1 MQKQFTFFPGKLWV
15 VFRKGPLG
23 FLLQEPSDEAKR
35 VSSTPQ
41 DKSAAMR
48 EDLVRQN
55 ALAVIRQRGGDPSD
69 KMENDVGY
77 TVYLIKNVQSEEAA
91 GLCMADSHS
100 QDSLQSF
107 VSYALSFQEIQALLT
122 YEAGRGDGVTASS
135 EDDQLAGV
143 PGTRMSRLQQNLLKR
158 QQPTTSSTPAEHPMK
173 APAEPLAMEEDVE
186 MEREMLSI
194 HNSDL
199 QVQSY
204 AMPVAAAALPR
215 VPPGA
220 KTGPD
225 SCTAQTSDGRV
236 PPLTDSTQ
244 DQKSVPIAPV
254 PMPVPDHDMSKWI
267 CSQHQKLWM
276 RTELQQLGLW
286 PGSRPV
292 HNPGNAISLWRLPP
306 QPELLDMV
314 AELPSPNFFQLHPFF
329 IWKPE
334 SHIMVRLRNN
344 DILPCL
350 HSCPRPQVVSAGVG
364 RPPVIVSV
372 RGQYLIFSSRLCCK
386 ACRRN
391 WSADNPP
398 WVEKLPVRFTN
409 LLPAFLTYK
418 KAVCKSVMDELR
430 RSGKSP
436 TDMANQVN
444 ELMHLKYE
452 RAHLAYLHAV
462 QNVREAEA
470 GAYGQRT
477 IGQDVRMEDRPRA
490 FGPYED
496 QEGWGGVS
504 VSGFYLTDC
513 LLDEFKRQQPSLTK
527 LLQGTLGQVFRS
539 DHTRKMARKQ
549 GMAQRYSH
557 AGVEKA
563 GYHWMDS
570 DPELS
575 EGIMYRDGGTLQLN
589 HVAGE
594 GAKVPVWIPVRGTSQ
609 QEGYHFQQ
617 AQWVTGTQVSP
628 ELFQA
633 QAMTGVVRWN
643 FQRPV
648 DMKKPGAVLP
658 AVFDPASMWE
668 LNSASMAVT
677 GQDKC
682 PAFTS
687 LTETLEKDDAPGAT
701 PSSSWATATA
711 VPSLPPAPPVSFHLS
726 AAGRV
731 KEIPA
736 EDDQDPERSVGGS
749 TIIGFFRA
757 AYVSGALPLPLKS
770 SPRSARTGPMKTG
783 GGVFVLDHTRWTL
796 PMKDAI
802 DSLLQ
807 YHHGDKDILRLV
819 DPDYADMVHRS
830 AADPNSLLR
839 PTTRFHISRYVKHL
853 AKLLNTSSSLNTSPE
868 KLLETQQLWYSLTEG
883 SNTTS
888 VPVVTME
895 TAVVTPPTAAL
906 PTPLTQDSIEKIV
919 QGILEMEQQ
928 QQRPEQKMRQTKPCL
943 ACGQPKSPYGTG
955 CSSIH
960 FFYQQ
965 GPVRYFYC
973 SRKVHQTYAAE
984 GLSDPRM
991 PFEQFAASEF
1001 FQRELE
1007 ATKKRVEDKAQRQIG
1022 CV

>member
-1 MQKQFTFFPGKLWV
+1 
-15 VFRKGPLG
+15 
-23 FLLQEPSDEAKR
+23 
-35 VSSTPQ
+35 
-41 DKSAAMR
+41 
-48 EDLVRQN
+48 
-55 ALAVIRQRGGDPSD
+55 
-69 KMENDVGY
+69 
-77 TVYLIKNVQSEEAA
+77 
-91 GLCMADSHS
+91 
-100 QDSLQSF
+100 
-107 VSYALSFQEIQALLT
+107 
-122 YEAGRGDGVTASS
+122 
-135 EDDQLAGV
+135 
-143 PGTRMSRLQQNLLKR
+143 
-158 QQPTTSSTPAEHPMK
+158 
-173 APAEPLAMEEDVE
+173 
-186 MEREMLSI
+186 
-194 HNSDL
+194 
-199 QVQSY
+199 
-204 AMPVAAAALPR
+204 
-215 VPPGA
+215 
-220 KTGPD
+220 
-225 SCTAQTSDGRV
+225 
-236 PPLTDSTQ
+236 
-244 DQKSVPIAPV
+244 
-254 PMPVPDHDMSKWI
+254 
-267 CSQHQKLWM
+267 
-276 RTELQQLGLW
+276 
-286 PGSRPV
+286 
-292 HNPGNAISLWRLPP
+292 
-306 QPELLDMV
+306 
-314 AELPSPNFFQLHPFF
+314 
-329 IWKPE
+329 
-334 SHIMVRLRNN
+334 
-344 DILPCL
+344 
-350 HSCPRPQVVSAGVG
+350 
-364 RPPVIVSV
+364 
-372 RGQYLIFSSRLCCK
+372 
-386 ACRRN
+386 
-391 WSADNPP
+391 
-398 WVEKLPVRFTN
+398 
-409 LLPAFLTYK
+409 
-418 KAVCKSVMDELR
+418 
-430 RSGKSP
+430 
-436 TDMANQVN
+436 
-444 ELMHLKYE
+444 
-452 RAHLAYLHAV
+452 
-462 QNVREAEA
+462 
-470 GAYGQRT
+470 
-477 IGQDVRMEDRPRA
+477 MEDRPRA

-527 LLQGTLGQVFRS
+527 LLQGTLGQVSGRTHEEDGEEGDTGIWS
-539 DHTRKMARKQ
+539 HQ

-557 AGVEKA
+557 AGVGKA

-575 EGIMYRDGGTLQLN
+575 EGIMDRDGGTLQLN

-687 LTETLEKDDAPGAT
+687 LTETLEKDECSWGNTFLQLGNSDCCAVASPSPCAT
-701 PSSSWATATA
+701 
-711 VPSLPPAPPVSFHLS
+711 VSFHLS

-868 KLLETQQLWYSLTEG
+868 KLLRLNS
-883 SNTTS
+883 S
-888 VPVVTME
+888 
-895 TAVVTPPTAAL
+895 AL

-955 CSSIH
+955 GSSIH

-973 SRKVHQTYAAE
+973 SRKVHQTYAAAE

-991 PFEQFAASEF
+991 PFEQFARRVRVFPEGAGGHQKACGGQSSETDRLCLAS
-1001 FQRELE
+1001 
-1007 ATKKRVEDKAQRQIG
+1007 
-1022 CV
+1022 

>member
-1 MQKQFTFFPGKLWV
+1 MQKQFAFFPGKLWV

-69 KMENDVGY
+69 KMENDVGS

-100 QDSLQSF
+100 KDSLQSF

-135 EDDQLAGV
+135 EDDQLVGFGARAKSTWKEIWDSRGDGYADFVTGRRCV

-236 PPLTDSTQ
+236 PPLTT
-244 DQKSVPIAPV
+244 
-254 PMPVPDHDMSKWI
+254 
-267 CSQHQKLWM
+267 
-276 RTELQQLGLW
+276 
-286 PGSRPV
+286 
-292 HNPGNAISLWRLPP
+292 LPKTKR
-306 QPELLDMV
+306 V
-314 AELPSPNFFQLHPFF
+314 LHPFF

-334 SHIMVRLRNN
+334 SHITGLRNN

-350 HSCPRPQVVSAGVG
+350 HSCPRPQVVSAAWETSSDRQSPWPVFDLFLATLLHVPG
-364 RPPVIVSV
+364 RSQGMTQAAFTRDKSLTDECV
-372 RGQYLIFSSRLCCK
+372 R
-386 ACRRN
+386 
-391 WSADNPP
+391 SA
-398 WVEKLPVRFTN
+398 V
-409 LLPAFLTYK
+409 
-418 KAVCKSVMDELR
+418 
-430 RSGKSP
+430 
-436 TDMANQVN
+436 TDRYG
-444 ELMHLKYE
+444 EPE
-452 RAHLAYLHAV
+452 R
-462 QNVREAEA
+462 REAEA

-477 IGQDVRMEDRPRA
+477 IGQYVRMEDRPRA
-490 FGPYED
+490 FGSYED

-527 LLQGTLGQVFRS
+527 LLQGTFGQVFRW

-563 GYHWMDS
+563 GYHWMDRFDINVQFFDQEDLKRLRDASEFCGIRPANPTKRHVREHCRTKIPQPSELLERVERVLQHFHLATDPNHVHSQAIHAEDVARSEGSILRGCLS

-575 EGIMYRDGGTLQLN
+575 EGIMDRDGGTLQLN

-594 GAKVPVWIPVRGTSQ
+594 GAKVPVWIPVRG
-609 QEGYHFQQ
+609 
-617 AQWVTGTQVSP
+617 
-628 ELFQA
+628 

-687 LTETLEKDDAPGAT
+687 LTETLEKD
-701 PSSSWATATA
+701 
-711 VPSLPPAPPVSFHLS
+711 
-726 AAGRV
+726 
-731 KEIPA
+731 
-736 EDDQDPERSVGGS
+736 
-749 TIIGFFRA
+749 
-757 AYVSGALPLPLKS
+757 VSGALPLPLKS

-819 DPDYADMVHRS
+819 DQ
-830 AADPNSLLR
+830 
-839 PTTRFHISRYVKHL
+839 TTQTWSIASGKAVEHQFFSEHQPREAPGDS
-853 AKLLNTSSSLNTSPE
+853 
-868 KLLETQQLWYSLTEG
+868 
-883 SNTTS
+883 
-888 VPVVTME
+888 
-895 TAVVTPPTAAL
+895 TAVVLLDRGEQNNQRSCSHHGDGCCHSSAAL

-943 ACGQPKSPYGTG
+943 ACGQPKSLYGTG
-955 CSSIH
+955 GSSIH

>member
-1 MQKQFTFFPGKLWV
+1 MLKTW
-15 VFRKGPLG
+15 
-23 FLLQEPSDEAKR
+23 R
-35 VSSTPQ
+35 V
-41 DKSAAMR
+41 
-48 EDLVRQN
+48 
-55 ALAVIRQRGGDPSD
+55 QR
-69 KMENDVGY
+69 V
-77 TVYLIKNVQSEEAA
+77 
-91 GLCMADSHS
+91 
-100 QDSLQSF
+100 
-107 VSYALSFQEIQALLT
+107 
-122 YEAGRGDGVTASS
+122 
-135 EDDQLAGV
+135 
-143 PGTRMSRLQQNLLKR
+143 
-158 QQPTTSSTPAEHPMK
+158 
-173 APAEPLAMEEDVE
+173 
-186 MEREMLSI
+186 
-194 HNSDL
+194 
-199 QVQSY
+199 
-204 AMPVAAAALPR
+204 
-215 VPPGA
+215 
-220 KTGPD
+220 
-225 SCTAQTSDGRV
+225 
-236 PPLTDSTQ
+236 
-244 DQKSVPIAPV
+244 
-254 PMPVPDHDMSKWI
+254 
-267 CSQHQKLWM
+267 
-276 RTELQQLGLW
+276 
-286 PGSRPV
+286 
-292 HNPGNAISLWRLPP
+292 
-306 QPELLDMV
+306 
-314 AELPSPNFFQLHPFF
+314 
-329 IWKPE
+329 
-334 SHIMVRLRNN
+334 
-344 DILPCL
+344 
-350 HSCPRPQVVSAGVG
+350 
-364 RPPVIVSV
+364 
-372 RGQYLIFSSRLCCK
+372 
-386 ACRRN
+386 
-391 WSADNPP
+391 
-398 WVEKLPVRFTN
+398 
-409 LLPAFLTYK
+409 
-418 KAVCKSVMDELR
+418 
-430 RSGKSP
+430 
-436 TDMANQVN
+436 
-444 ELMHLKYE
+444 
-452 RAHLAYLHAV
+452 
-462 QNVREAEA
+462 
-470 GAYGQRT
+470 
-477 IGQDVRMEDRPRA
+477 
-490 FGPYED
+490 
-496 QEGWGGVS
+496 
-504 VSGFYLTDC
+504 
-513 LLDEFKRQQPSLTK
+513 
-527 LLQGTLGQVFRS
+527 
-539 DHTRKMARKQ
+539 
-549 GMAQRYSH
+549 
-557 AGVEKA
+557 
-563 GYHWMDS
+563 
-570 DPELS
+570 
-575 EGIMYRDGGTLQLN
+575 QLN

-617 AQWVTGTQVSP
+617 ASGS
-628 ELFQA
+628 
-633 QAMTGVVRWN
+633 R
-643 FQRPV
+643 RPV

-701 PSSSWATATA
+701 PSSSGATATA

-736 EDDQDPERSVGGS
+736 EDDQDPERSTS
-749 TIIGFFRA
+749 
-757 AYVSGALPLPLKS
+757 LELCPCLLKS

-819 DPDYADMVHRS
+819 DRDYADTVHRS

-883 SNTTS
+883 SKTTS

-919 QGILEMEQQ
+919 QGILEMQQQ

-955 CSSIH
+955 GSSIH

-1007 ATKKRVEDKAQRQIG
+1007 ATKKRGEDKAQRQIS

>member
-1 MQKQFTFFPGKLWV
+1 MLKTW
-15 VFRKGPLG
+15 
-23 FLLQEPSDEAKR
+23 R
-35 VSSTPQ
+35 V
-41 DKSAAMR
+41 
-48 EDLVRQN
+48 
-55 ALAVIRQRGGDPSD
+55 QR
-69 KMENDVGY
+69 VHI
-77 TVYLIKNVQSEEAA
+77 L
-91 GLCMADSHS
+91 
-100 QDSLQSF
+100 
-107 VSYALSFQEIQALLT
+107 
-122 YEAGRGDGVTASS
+122 RG
-135 EDDQLAGV
+135 
-143 PGTRMSRLQQNLLKR
+143 
-158 QQPTTSSTPAEHPMK
+158 
-173 APAEPLAMEEDVE
+173 
-186 MEREMLSI
+186 
-194 HNSDL
+194 
-199 QVQSY
+199 
-204 AMPVAAAALPR
+204 
-215 VPPGA
+215 
-220 KTGPD
+220 
-225 SCTAQTSDGRV
+225 
-236 PPLTDSTQ
+236 
-244 DQKSVPIAPV
+244 
-254 PMPVPDHDMSKWI
+254 
-267 CSQHQKLWM
+267 
-276 RTELQQLGLW
+276 
-286 PGSRPV
+286 
-292 HNPGNAISLWRLPP
+292 
-306 QPELLDMV
+306 
-314 AELPSPNFFQLHPFF
+314 
-329 IWKPE
+329 
-334 SHIMVRLRNN
+334 
-344 DILPCL
+344 CL
-350 HSCPRPQVVSAGVG
+350 
-364 RPPVIVSV
+364 
-372 RGQYLIFSSRLCCK
+372 
-386 ACRRN
+386 
-391 WSADNPP
+391 
-398 WVEKLPVRFTN
+398 
-409 LLPAFLTYK
+409 
-418 KAVCKSVMDELR
+418 
-430 RSGKSP
+430 
-436 TDMANQVN
+436 
-444 ELMHLKYE
+444 
-452 RAHLAYLHAV
+452 
-462 QNVREAEA
+462 
-470 GAYGQRT
+470 
-477 IGQDVRMEDRPRA
+477 
-490 FGPYED
+490 
-496 QEGWGGVS
+496 
-504 VSGFYLTDC
+504 
-513 LLDEFKRQQPSLTK
+513 
-527 LLQGTLGQVFRS
+527 
-539 DHTRKMARKQ
+539 
-549 GMAQRYSH
+549 
-557 AGVEKA
+557 
-563 GYHWMDS
+563 S

-575 EGIMYRDGGTLQLN
+575 EGIMDRDGGTLQLN

-757 AYVSGALPLPLKS
+757 PYVSGALPLPLKS

-819 DPDYADMVHRS
+819 DRDYADMVHRS

-883 SNTTS
+883 SKTTS

-919 QGILEMEQQ
+919 QSILEMEQQ

-955 CSSIH
+955 GSSIH

-973 SRKVHQTYAAE
+973 SRKVHQTDAAE

-1007 ATKKRVEDKAQRQIG
+1007 ATKKRVEEKAQRQIG

>member
-1 MQKQFTFFPGKLWV
+1 MQKQFAFFPGKLQV

-55 ALAVIRQRGGDPSD
+55 ALAVIRQRGGIPQIRWRCR
-69 KMENDVGY
+69 E
-77 TVYLIKNVQSEEAA
+77 TVSCSLNVQSEEAA

-100 QDSLQSF
+100 KDSLQSF

-135 EDDQLAGV
+135 EDDQLVGFGARAKSRWKEIWDSRGDGYADFVTGRRCV

-220 KTGPD
+220 KT
-225 SCTAQTSDGRV
+225 
-236 PPLTDSTQ
+236 
-244 DQKSVPIAPV
+244 VPIAPV

-364 RPPVIVSV
+364 RPGVIVSV

-418 KAVCKSVMDELR
+418 K
-430 RSGKSP
+430 
-436 TDMANQVN
+436 
-444 ELMHLKYE
+444 
-452 RAHLAYLHAV
+452 
-462 QNVREAEA
+462 
-470 GAYGQRT
+470 
-477 IGQDVRMEDRPRA
+477 
-490 FGPYED
+490 
-496 QEGWGGVS
+496 
-504 VSGFYLTDC
+504 
-513 LLDEFKRQQPSLTK
+513 

-539 DHTRKMARKQ
+539 DHTRKMARKVTLASGAMSSLAVMNENWLIVSWVMVQ
-549 GMAQRYSH
+549 A
-557 AGVEKA
+557 ETE
-563 GYHWMDS
+563 S

-617 AQWVTGTQVSP
+617 AQWVT
-628 ELFQA
+628 
-633 QAMTGVVRWN
+633 
-643 FQRPV
+643 

-687 LTETLEKDDAPGAT
+687 LTETLEKD
-701 PSSSWATATA
+701 
-711 VPSLPPAPPVSFHLS
+711 
-726 AAGRV
+726 
-731 KEIPA
+731 
-736 EDDQDPERSVGGS
+736 
-749 TIIGFFRA
+749 
-757 AYVSGALPLPLKS
+757 VSGALPLPLKS

-868 KLLETQQLWYSLTEG
+868 KLLETQQLWCSLTEG
-883 SNTTS
+883 SKTTS

-895 TAVVTPPTAAL
+895 TRQSFSRGSWRPPKSVWRTKLRDRSAVFSFMMASQMIFFHYRHPFSTQKTPRFPSCLREHVL
-906 PTPLTQDSIEKIV
+906 PLP
-919 QGILEMEQQ
+919 
-928 QQRPEQKMRQTKPCL
+928 PCL
-943 ACGQPKSPYGTG
+943 N
-955 CSSIH
+955 
-960 FFYQQ
+960 
-965 GPVRYFYC
+965 
-973 SRKVHQTYAAE
+973 
-984 GLSDPRM
+984 PRFSVSTF
-991 PFEQFAASEF
+991 PFAILWVSE
-1001 FQRELE
+1001 R
-1007 ATKKRVEDKAQRQIG
+1007 
-1022 CV
+1022 

>member
-1 MQKQFTFFPGKLWV
+1 
-15 VFRKGPLG
+15 
-23 FLLQEPSDEAKR
+23 
-35 VSSTPQ
+35 
-41 DKSAAMR
+41 
-48 EDLVRQN
+48 
-55 ALAVIRQRGGDPSD
+55 
-69 KMENDVGY
+69 
-77 TVYLIKNVQSEEAA
+77 
-91 GLCMADSHS
+91 
-100 QDSLQSF
+100 
-107 VSYALSFQEIQALLT
+107 
-122 YEAGRGDGVTASS
+122 
-135 EDDQLAGV
+135 
-143 PGTRMSRLQQNLLKR
+143 
-158 QQPTTSSTPAEHPMK
+158 
-173 APAEPLAMEEDVE
+173 
-186 MEREMLSI
+186 
-194 HNSDL
+194 
-199 QVQSY
+199 
-204 AMPVAAAALPR
+204 
-215 VPPGA
+215 
-220 KTGPD
+220 
-225 SCTAQTSDGRV
+225 
-236 PPLTDSTQ
+236 
-244 DQKSVPIAPV
+244 
-254 PMPVPDHDMSKWI
+254 
-267 CSQHQKLWM
+267 
-276 RTELQQLGLW
+276 
-286 PGSRPV
+286 
-292 HNPGNAISLWRLPP
+292 
-306 QPELLDMV
+306 
-314 AELPSPNFFQLHPFF
+314 
-329 IWKPE
+329 
-334 SHIMVRLRNN
+334 
-344 DILPCL
+344 
-350 HSCPRPQVVSAGVG
+350 
-364 RPPVIVSV
+364 
-372 RGQYLIFSSRLCCK
+372 
-386 ACRRN
+386 
-391 WSADNPP
+391 
-398 WVEKLPVRFTN
+398 
-409 LLPAFLTYK
+409 
-418 KAVCKSVMDELR
+418 MDELR

-477 IGQDVRMEDRPRA
+477 IGQYVRMEDRPRG

-557 AGVEKA
+557 AGVEQA

-687 LTETLEKDDAPGAT
+687 LTETPEKGLGW
-701 PSSSWATATA
+701 S
-711 VPSLPPAPPVSFHLS
+711 
-726 AAGRV
+726 
-731 KEIPA
+731 
-736 EDDQDPERSVGGS
+736 PEN
-749 TIIGFFRA
+749 RA
-757 AYVSGALPLPLKS
+757 AVRSLWTGTNPKCRRGIAFGSCAPSRSRRCSWGNTFLQRGNSDCCAVASPCATYVSGALPLPLKS

-819 DPDYADMVHRS
+819 DRDYADMVHGS

-839 PTTRFHISRYVKHL
+839 PT
-853 AKLLNTSSSLNTSPE
+853 TSPE

-883 SNTTS
+883 SKTTS

-895 TAVVTPPTAAL
+895 MAVVTPPTAAL
-906 PTPLTQDSIEKIV
+906 PTPLTQDSIESKPLFRSNQRILGGLLDQMENHPETIQKV
-919 QGILEMEQQ
+919 LNNLKEENSDGISPDRSINIFHCLMEMKDQ
-928 QQRPEQKMRQTKPCL
+928 
-943 ACGQPKSPYGTG
+943 S
-955 CSSIH
+955 
-960 FFYQQ
+960 
-965 GPVRYFYC
+965 
-973 SRKVHQTYAAE
+973 VHQE
-984 GLSDPRM
+984 IQEFLKSGEISERRLSEIHCSALAYLPGPNPRN
-991 PFEQFAASEF
+991 EIILIENK
-1001 FQRELE
+1001 RV
-1007 ATKKRVEDKAQRQIG
+1007 ATKKSNKPYGYSAPAG
-1022 CV
+1022 WKTL

>member
-1 MQKQFTFFPGKLWV
+1 
-15 VFRKGPLG
+15 
-23 FLLQEPSDEAKR
+23 
-35 VSSTPQ
+35 
-41 DKSAAMR
+41 
-48 EDLVRQN
+48 
-55 ALAVIRQRGGDPSD
+55 
-69 KMENDVGY
+69 
-77 TVYLIKNVQSEEAA
+77 
-91 GLCMADSHS
+91 
-100 QDSLQSF
+100 
-107 VSYALSFQEIQALLT
+107 
-122 YEAGRGDGVTASS
+122 
-135 EDDQLAGV
+135 
-143 PGTRMSRLQQNLLKR
+143 MSMLQQNLLKR
-158 QQPTTSSTPAEHPMK
+158 QQPTTPSTPAEHPMK

-199 QVQSY
+199 QVQSFPS
-204 AMPVAAAALPR
+204 ATRSKA
-215 VPPGA
+215 PPG
-220 KTGPD
+220 D
-225 SCTAQTSDGRV
+225 TAELQASLVDAV
-236 PPLTDSTQ
+236 PASPGV
-244 DQKSVPIAPV
+244 KRKRPV
-254 PMPVPDHDMSKWI
+254 P
-267 CSQHQKLWM
+267 
-276 RTELQQLGLW
+276 
-286 PGSRPV
+286 
-292 HNPGNAISLWRLPP
+292 LPP
-306 QPELLDMV
+306 QLAFLVTETEGLTKVEEPTQLQPELLDMV

-391 WSADNPP
+391 WSADTPP

-418 KAVCKSVMDELR
+418 KAACKSVMDELR

-477 IGQDVRMEDRPRA
+477 IGQYVRMEDRPRA

-527 LLQGTLGQVFRS
+527 LLQGTLGQVFRLRQKGPCIRCS
-539 DHTRKMARKQ
+539 KEWPRGTATLGWERPATTGWTGRPEEAPRCLRPANPTKRHVREHCRTKIPQPSELLERVERVLQHFHLATDPNHVPLFKPSMLKTWRV
-549 GMAQRYSH
+549 QRVH
-557 AGVEKA
+557 ILRGCL
-563 GYHWMDS
+563 S

-575 EGIMYRDGGTLQLN
+575 EGIMDRDGGTLQLN

-617 AQWVTGTQVSP
+617 AQWVTGPQVSP

-682 PAFTS
+682 PAFRLSDRDTG
-687 LTETLEKDDAPGAT
+687 ERFGLESREPGCPPLPLDWDKHKMQQRDRPSALVPPPAPDDAPGAT

-819 DPDYADMVHRS
+819 DRDYADMVHRS
-830 AADPNSLLR
+830 AADPNSSLR

-883 SNTTS
+883 SKTTS

-955 CSSIH
+955 GSSIH

-973 SRKVHQTYAAE
+973 SRKVHQTDAAE

-991 PFEQFAASEF
+991 PFEQFATSEF

-1007 ATKKRVEDKAQRQIG
+1007 ATKKHVEDKAQRQIG

>member
-1 MQKQFTFFPGKLWV
+1 ML
-15 VFRKGPLG
+15 
-23 FLLQEPSDEAKR
+23 
-35 VSSTPQ
+35 
-41 DKSAAMR
+41 SAAFSVVDQ
-48 EDLVRQN
+48 EDLKRLRDAYEFCGIRPANPTKRHVR
-55 ALAVIRQRGGDPSD
+55 
-69 KMENDVGY
+69 
-77 TVYLIKNVQSEEAA
+77 
-91 GLCMADSHS
+91 
-100 QDSLQSF
+100 
-107 VSYALSFQEIQALLT
+107 
-122 YEAGRGDGVTASS
+122 
-135 EDDQLAGV
+135 
-143 PGTRMSRLQQNLLKR
+143 
-158 QQPTTSSTPAEHPMK
+158 EH
-173 APAEPLAMEEDVE
+173 
-186 MEREMLSI
+186 
-194 HNSDL
+194 
-199 QVQSY
+199 
-204 AMPVAAAALPR
+204 
-215 VPPGA
+215 
-220 KTGPD
+220 
-225 SCTAQTSDGRV
+225 C
-236 PPLTDSTQ
+236 
-244 DQKSVPIAPV
+244 
-254 PMPVPDHDMSKWI
+254 
-267 CSQHQKLWM
+267 
-276 RTELQQLGLW
+276 RTK
-286 PGSRPV
+286 
-292 HNPGNAISLWRLPP
+292 IP
-306 QPELLDMV
+306 QPSE
-314 AELPSPNFFQLHPFF
+314 
-329 IWKPE
+329 
-334 SHIMVRLRNN
+334 RLER
-344 DILPCL
+344 
-350 HSCPRPQVVSAGVG
+350 
-364 RPPVIVSV
+364 
-372 RGQYLIFSSRLCCK
+372 
-386 ACRRN
+386 
-391 WSADNPP
+391 
-398 WVEKLPVRFTN
+398 VERVLQHF
-409 LLPAFLTYK
+409 
-418 KAVCKSVMDELR
+418 
-430 RSGKSP
+430 
-436 TDMANQVN
+436 
-444 ELMHLKYE
+444 
-452 RAHLAYLHAV
+452 HLATDPNHVPLFKPSMLKTWRV
-462 QNVREAEA
+462 QRVHILR
-470 GAYGQRT
+470 G
-477 IGQDVRMEDRPRA
+477 
-490 FGPYED
+490 
-496 QEGWGGVS
+496 
-504 VSGFYLTDC
+504 C
-513 LLDEFKRQQPSLTK
+513 L
-527 LLQGTLGQVFRS
+527 
-539 DHTRKMARKQ
+539 
-549 GMAQRYSH
+549 
-557 AGVEKA
+557 
-563 GYHWMDS
+563 S

-575 EGIMYRDGGTLQLN
+575 EGIMDRDGGTLQLN

-687 LTETLEKDDAPGAT
+687 LTETLEKGLGW
-701 PSSSWATATA
+701 S
-711 VPSLPPAPPVSFHLS
+711 
-726 AAGRV
+726 
-731 KEIPA
+731 
-736 EDDQDPERSVGGS
+736 PEN
-749 TIIGFFRA
+749 RA
-757 AYVSGALPLPLKS
+757 AVRSLWTGTNTKCRRGIRLRLLCPQICSRRCSWRNTFLQLGNSDCCAVASPCATYVSGALPLPLKS

-819 DPDYADMVHRS
+819 DRDYADTVHRS

-883 SNTTS
+883 SKTTS

-955 CSSIH
+955 GSSIH

-973 SRKVHQTYAAE
+973 SRKVHQTDAAE

>member
-1 MQKQFTFFPGKLWV
+1 LNMQSNSPFS
-15 VFRKGPLG
+15 LG
-23 FLLQEPSDEAKR
+23 
-35 VSSTPQ
+35 
-41 DKSAAMR
+41 KSAAMR

-55 ALAVIRQRGGDPSD
+55 ALTVIRQRGGDPSD
-69 KMENDVGY
+69 KMENDVGS

-91 GLCMADSHS
+91 GLCMADTHS
-100 QDSLQSF
+100 KDSLQSF

-135 EDDQLAGV
+135 EDDQLVGFGARAKSRWKEIWTAEV
-143 PGTRMSRLQQNLLKR
+143 MAMPFCHRQALRSRYTRMSRLQQNLLKR
-158 QQPTTSSTPAEHPMK
+158 QPTTSSTPAEHPMK

-215 VPPGA
+215 
-220 KTGPD
+220 
-225 SCTAQTSDGRV
+225 
-236 PPLTDSTQ
+236 L
-244 DQKSVPIAPV
+244 
-254 PMPVPDHDMSKWI
+254 
-267 CSQHQKLWM
+267 
-276 RTELQQLGLW
+276 
-286 PGSRPV
+286 
-292 HNPGNAISLWRLPP
+292 
-306 QPELLDMV
+306 ELLDMV

-372 RGQYLIFSSRLCCK
+372 Q
-386 ACRRN
+386 
-391 WSADNPP
+391 
-398 WVEKLPVRFTN
+398 
-409 LLPAFLTYK
+409 
-418 KAVCKSVMDELR
+418 
-430 RSGKSP
+430 
-436 TDMANQVN
+436 
-444 ELMHLKYE
+444 
-452 RAHLAYLHAV
+452 
-462 QNVREAEA
+462 
-470 GAYGQRT
+470 
-477 IGQDVRMEDRPRA
+477 
-490 FGPYED
+490 
-496 QEGWGGVS
+496 GWGGVS

-557 AGVEKA
+557 AGVGKA

-575 EGIMYRDGGTLQLN
+575 EGIMDRDGGTLQLN

-701 PSSSWATATA
+701 PSSSGATATA
-711 VPSLPPAPPVSFHLS
+711 VPSLPPAPPVTFHLS

-783 GGVFVLDHTRWTL
+783 GGVFVLDHTHWTL

-819 DPDYADMVHRS
+819 DRDYADTVHRS

-883 SNTTS
+883 SKTTS

-906 PTPLTQDSIEKIV
+906 PTPLTQDSIESKPLFRSNQRILGGLLDQIENHPETIQKV
-919 QGILEMEQQ
+919 LNNLKEENSDGISPDRSINIFHCLMEMKDQ
-928 QQRPEQKMRQTKPCL
+928 
-943 ACGQPKSPYGTG
+943 S
-955 CSSIH
+955 
-960 FFYQQ
+960 
-965 GPVRYFYC
+965 
-973 SRKVHQTYAAE
+973 VHQE
-984 GLSDPRM
+984 IQEFLKSGEISERRLSEIHCSALAG
-991 PFEQFAASEF
+991 FSS
-1001 FQRELE
+1001 
-1007 ATKKRVEDKAQRQIG
+1007 
-1022 CV
+1022 

>member
-1 MQKQFTFFPGKLWV
+1 
-15 VFRKGPLG
+15 
-23 FLLQEPSDEAKR
+23 
-35 VSSTPQ
+35 
-41 DKSAAMR
+41 MR

-55 ALAVIRQRGGDPSD
+55 ALTVIRQRGGDPSD
-69 KMENDVGY
+69 KMENDVGS

-100 QDSLQSF
+100 KDSLQSF

-135 EDDQLAGV
+135 EDYQLVGFGARAKSRWKEIWDSRGDGYAHFVIGKRCV

-220 KTGPD
+220 KT
-225 SCTAQTSDGRV
+225 
-236 PPLTDSTQ
+236 
-244 DQKSVPIAPV
+244 VPIAPV
-254 PMPVPDHDMSKWI
+254 PMPVPDHDMSKRI

-306 QPELLDMV
+306 QLELLDMV

-391 WSADNPP
+391 WSADHPP
-398 WVEKLPVRFTN
+398 WVEELPVRFTN

-418 KAVCKSVMDELR
+418 K
-430 RSGKSP
+430 
-436 TDMANQVN
+436 
-444 ELMHLKYE
+444 
-452 RAHLAYLHAV
+452 
-462 QNVREAEA
+462 
-470 GAYGQRT
+470 
-477 IGQDVRMEDRPRA
+477 
-490 FGPYED
+490 
-496 QEGWGGVS
+496 
-504 VSGFYLTDC
+504 
-513 LLDEFKRQQPSLTK
+513 
-527 LLQGTLGQVFRS
+527 
-539 DHTRKMARKQ
+539 Q

-557 AGVEKA
+557 AGVGKA

-687 LTETLEKDDAPGAT
+687 LTETLEKGLGWSPENRAAVRSLWTGTNTKCSRGIRFRLLCPPAPDDAPGAT

-757 AYVSGALPLPLKS
+757 PYVSGALPLPLKS

-819 DPDYADMVHRS
+819 DRDYADMVHGS

-868 KLLETQQLWYSLTEG
+868 KLLETQQLWRALRKSLKSENG
-883 SNTTS
+883 HLDLFVRFLHGLSLESNQRILGGLLDQ
-888 VPVVTME
+888 ME
-895 TAVVTPPTAAL
+895 NHPETIQKVLNNLKEENSDGISP
-906 PTPLTQDSIEKIV
+906 DRSINIFHC
-919 QGILEMEQQ
+919 LMEMKDQ
-928 QQRPEQKMRQTKPCL
+928 
-943 ACGQPKSPYGTG
+943 S
-955 CSSIH
+955 
-960 FFYQQ
+960 
-965 GPVRYFYC
+965 
-973 SRKVHQTYAAE
+973 VHQE
-984 GLSDPRM
+984 IQEFLKSG
-991 PFEQFAASEF
+991 EISE
-1001 FQRELE
+1001 RELSE
-1007 ATKKRVEDKAQRQIG
+1007 IHCSALAYLPGPTQG
-1022 CV
+1022 FSS

>member
-1 MQKQFTFFPGKLWV
+1 MLKTW
-15 VFRKGPLG
+15 
-23 FLLQEPSDEAKR
+23 R
-35 VSSTPQ
+35 V
-41 DKSAAMR
+41 
-48 EDLVRQN
+48 
-55 ALAVIRQRGGDPSD
+55 QR
-69 KMENDVGY
+69 VHI
-77 TVYLIKNVQSEEAA
+77 L
-91 GLCMADSHS
+91 
-100 QDSLQSF
+100 
-107 VSYALSFQEIQALLT
+107 
-122 YEAGRGDGVTASS
+122 RG
-135 EDDQLAGV
+135 
-143 PGTRMSRLQQNLLKR
+143 
-158 QQPTTSSTPAEHPMK
+158 
-173 APAEPLAMEEDVE
+173 
-186 MEREMLSI
+186 
-194 HNSDL
+194 
-199 QVQSY
+199 
-204 AMPVAAAALPR
+204 
-215 VPPGA
+215 
-220 KTGPD
+220 
-225 SCTAQTSDGRV
+225 
-236 PPLTDSTQ
+236 
-244 DQKSVPIAPV
+244 
-254 PMPVPDHDMSKWI
+254 
-267 CSQHQKLWM
+267 
-276 RTELQQLGLW
+276 
-286 PGSRPV
+286 
-292 HNPGNAISLWRLPP
+292 
-306 QPELLDMV
+306 
-314 AELPSPNFFQLHPFF
+314 
-329 IWKPE
+329 
-334 SHIMVRLRNN
+334 
-344 DILPCL
+344 CL
-350 HSCPRPQVVSAGVG
+350 
-364 RPPVIVSV
+364 
-372 RGQYLIFSSRLCCK
+372 
-386 ACRRN
+386 
-391 WSADNPP
+391 
-398 WVEKLPVRFTN
+398 
-409 LLPAFLTYK
+409 
-418 KAVCKSVMDELR
+418 
-430 RSGKSP
+430 
-436 TDMANQVN
+436 
-444 ELMHLKYE
+444 
-452 RAHLAYLHAV
+452 
-462 QNVREAEA
+462 
-470 GAYGQRT
+470 
-477 IGQDVRMEDRPRA
+477 
-490 FGPYED
+490 
-496 QEGWGGVS
+496 
-504 VSGFYLTDC
+504 
-513 LLDEFKRQQPSLTK
+513 
-527 LLQGTLGQVFRS
+527 
-539 DHTRKMARKQ
+539 
-549 GMAQRYSH
+549 
-557 AGVEKA
+557 
-563 GYHWMDS
+563 S

-575 EGIMYRDGGTLQLN
+575 EGIMDRDGGTLQLN

-687 LTETLEKDDAPGAT
+687 LTETLEKD
-701 PSSSWATATA
+701 
-711 VPSLPPAPPVSFHLS
+711 
-726 AAGRV
+726 
-731 KEIPA
+731 
-736 EDDQDPERSVGGS
+736 
-749 TIIGFFRA
+749 
-757 AYVSGALPLPLKS
+757 VSGALPLPLKS

-819 DPDYADMVHRS
+819 DRDYADMVHRS

-883 SNTTS
+883 SKTTS

-919 QGILEMEQQ
+919 QRILEMEQQ
-928 QQRPEQKMRQTKPCL
+928 QQRPEQKMRQRKPCL

-955 CSSIH
+955 GSSIH

-1022 CV
+1022 CVCFMMASQMIFFHYRHPFSTQKTPRFPSCLREHVLPLPPCLNPRFSVSTFPFAILWGSER

>member
-1 MQKQFTFFPGKLWV
+1 
-15 VFRKGPLG
+15 
-23 FLLQEPSDEAKR
+23 
-35 VSSTPQ
+35 
-41 DKSAAMR
+41 
-48 EDLVRQN
+48 
-55 ALAVIRQRGGDPSD
+55 
-69 KMENDVGY
+69 
-77 TVYLIKNVQSEEAA
+77 
-91 GLCMADSHS
+91 
-100 QDSLQSF
+100 
-107 VSYALSFQEIQALLT
+107 
-122 YEAGRGDGVTASS
+122 
-135 EDDQLAGV
+135 
-143 PGTRMSRLQQNLLKR
+143 
-158 QQPTTSSTPAEHPMK
+158 
-173 APAEPLAMEEDVE
+173 
-186 MEREMLSI
+186 
-194 HNSDL
+194 
-199 QVQSY
+199 
-204 AMPVAAAALPR
+204 
-215 VPPGA
+215 
-220 KTGPD
+220 
-225 SCTAQTSDGRV
+225 
-236 PPLTDSTQ
+236 
-244 DQKSVPIAPV
+244 
-254 PMPVPDHDMSKWI
+254 MPVPDHDMSKWI

-364 RPPVIVSV
+364 RPRVIVSV

-398 WVEKLPVRFTN
+398 WVEKLPVHFTN

-477 IGQDVRMEDRPRA
+477 IGQYVRMEDRPRA
-490 FGPYED
+490 FGSYED

-575 EGIMYRDGGTLQLN
+575 EGIMDRDGGTLQLN

-648 DMKKPGAVLP
+648 DTKKPGAVLP

-682 PAFTS
+682 PAFRLSDRDTG
-687 LTETLEKDDAPGAT
+687 ERFGLESREPGCRPLPLDWDKHKMQKRDPSALVPPPAPDDAPGAT

-726 AAGRV
+726 AAGHV

-749 TIIGFFRA
+749 TIIVFFRA
-757 AYVSGALPLPLKS
+757 PYVSGDLPLPLKS

-883 SNTTS
+883 SKTTS

-919 QGILEMEQQ
+919 QRILEMEQQ

-955 CSSIH
+955 GSSIH

-973 SRKVHQTYAAE
+973 SRKVHQTDAAE

>member
-1 MQKQFTFFPGKLWV
+1 MNHCLVHEEVCGMNQGLVQEE
-15 VFRKGPLG
+15 VFAMNQGLVQEEVFGMNQSLVQEEVFAMNQGLVQEEVFGMNHCLVHEEVFAINQSLVQEEVFAMNQSLVQEEVLG
-23 FLLQEPSDEAKR
+23 IIQGLVQEEVFGMNQGLEPSDEAKR

-48 EDLVRQN
+48 EDL
-55 ALAVIRQRGGDPSD
+55 
-69 KMENDVGY
+69 NDVGS

-100 QDSLQSF
+100 KDSLQSF

-135 EDDQLAGV
+135 EDDQLVGFGARAKSRWKEIWDSRGDGYADFVIGRRCV

-199 QVQSY
+199 QVQSCKY
-204 AMPVAAAALPR
+204 TDLTLAR
-215 VPPGA
+215 H
-220 KTGPD
+220 
-225 SCTAQTSDGRV
+225 R
-236 PPLTDSTQ
+236 PLT
-244 DQKSVPIAPV
+244 AE
-254 PMPVPDHDMSKWI
+254 W
-267 CSQHQKLWM
+267 
-276 RTELQQLGLW
+276 
-286 PGSRPV
+286 
-292 HNPGNAISLWRLPP
+292 NAISLWHLPP

-329 IWKPE
+329 IWKSE

-391 WSADNPP
+391 WSADTPP

-418 KAVCKSVMDELR
+418 KAACKSVMDELR

-477 IGQDVRMEDRPRA
+477 IGQYVRMEDRPRA

-504 VSGFYLTDC
+504 VSGFYLTGC

-539 DHTRKMARKQ
+539 DRTRKMARKQ

-557 AGVEKA
+557 AGVGKA

-628 ELFQA
+628 ELFRA

-687 LTETLEKDDAPGAT
+687 LTETLEKD
-701 PSSSWATATA
+701 
-711 VPSLPPAPPVSFHLS
+711 
-726 AAGRV
+726 
-731 KEIPA
+731 
-736 EDDQDPERSVGGS
+736 
-749 TIIGFFRA
+749 
-757 AYVSGALPLPLKS
+757 VSGALPLPLKS

-819 DPDYADMVHRS
+819 DRDYADTVHRS

-839 PTTRFHISRYVKHL
+839 PTTRFHISHYVKHL

-883 SNTTS
+883 SKTTS
-888 VPVVTME
+888 VPVVAMA

-955 CSSIH
+955 GSSIH

-973 SRKVHQTYAAE
+973 SRKVHQTDAAE

>member
-1 MQKQFTFFPGKLWV
+1 MEVLGDYVLQFGKYKGKS
-15 VFRKGPLG
+15 FRW
-23 FLLQEPSDEAKR
+23 LLQ
-35 VSSTPQ
+35 
-41 DKSAAMR
+41 
-48 EDLVRQN
+48 
-55 ALAVIRQRGGDPSD
+55 
-69 KMENDVGY
+69 NDVGY

-100 QDSLQSF
+100 KDSLQSF

-135 EDDQLAGV
+135 EDDQLVGFGARAKSRWKEIWDSRGDGYADFVIGRRCV
-143 PGTRMSRLQQNLLKR
+143 PGTRMSRLQQHLLKR

-220 KTGPD
+220 KT
-225 SCTAQTSDGRV
+225 
-236 PPLTDSTQ
+236 
-244 DQKSVPIAPV
+244 
-254 PMPVPDHDMSKWI
+254 
-267 CSQHQKLWM
+267 
-276 RTELQQLGLW
+276 
-286 PGSRPV
+286 
-292 HNPGNAISLWRLPP
+292 
-306 QPELLDMV
+306 
-314 AELPSPNFFQLHPFF
+314 
-329 IWKPE
+329 
-334 SHIMVRLRNN
+334 
-344 DILPCL
+344 
-350 HSCPRPQVVSAGVG
+350 VVSAGVG
-364 RPPVIVSV
+364 RPRVIVSV
-372 RGQYLIFSSRLCCK
+372 RGQYFIFPRD
-386 ACRRN
+386 
-391 WSADNPP
+391 SAARPVAGTGPLTHPP

-418 KAVCKSVMDELR
+418 KAACKSVMDELR

-477 IGQDVRMEDRPRA
+477 MGQLRQKGPCIRCSKEWPRGTA
-490 FGPYED
+490 
-496 QEGWGGVS
+496 
-504 VSGFYLTDC
+504 
-513 LLDEFKRQQPSLTK
+513 
-527 LLQGTLGQVFRS
+527 TLGWKSRL
-539 DHTRKMARKQ
+539 
-549 GMAQRYSH
+549 
-557 AGVEKA
+557 
-563 GYHWMDS
+563 
-570 DPELS
+570 PL
-575 EGIMYRDGGTLQLN
+575 DG
-589 HVAGE
+589 
-594 GAKVPVWIPVRGTSQ
+594 
-609 QEGYHFQQ
+609 
-617 AQWVTGTQVSP
+617 
-628 ELFQA
+628 QA

-687 LTETLEKDDAPGAT
+687 LTETLEKD
-701 PSSSWATATA
+701 
-711 VPSLPPAPPVSFHLS
+711 
-726 AAGRV
+726 
-731 KEIPA
+731 
-736 EDDQDPERSVGGS
+736 
-749 TIIGFFRA
+749 
-757 AYVSGALPLPLKS
+757 VSGALPLPLKS

-819 DPDYADMVHRS
+819 DPDYADTVHRS

-883 SNTTS
+883 SKTTS

-928 QQRPEQKMRQTKPCL
+928 QRPEQKMRQTKPCL

-955 CSSIH
+955 GSSIH

-973 SRKVHQTYAAE
+973 SRKVHQTDAAE

-1007 ATKKRVEDKAQRQIG
+1007 ATKKRVEEKLRDRSAVFSFMMASQMIFFHYRHPFSTQKTPRFPSCLREHVLPLPPCLNPRFSVSTFPFAILW
-1022 CV
+1022 VSES

>member
-1 MQKQFTFFPGKLWV
+1 
-15 VFRKGPLG
+15 
-23 FLLQEPSDEAKR
+23 
-35 VSSTPQ
+35 
-41 DKSAAMR
+41 
-48 EDLVRQN
+48 
-55 ALAVIRQRGGDPSD
+55 
-69 KMENDVGY
+69 
-77 TVYLIKNVQSEEAA
+77 
-91 GLCMADSHS
+91 
-100 QDSLQSF
+100 
-107 VSYALSFQEIQALLT
+107 
-122 YEAGRGDGVTASS
+122 
-135 EDDQLAGV
+135 
-143 PGTRMSRLQQNLLKR
+143 
-158 QQPTTSSTPAEHPMK
+158 
-173 APAEPLAMEEDVE
+173 
-186 MEREMLSI
+186 
-194 HNSDL
+194 
-199 QVQSY
+199 
-204 AMPVAAAALPR
+204 
-215 VPPGA
+215 
-220 KTGPD
+220 
-225 SCTAQTSDGRV
+225 
-236 PPLTDSTQ
+236 
-244 DQKSVPIAPV
+244 
-254 PMPVPDHDMSKWI
+254 
-267 CSQHQKLWM
+267 
-276 RTELQQLGLW
+276 
-286 PGSRPV
+286 
-292 HNPGNAISLWRLPP
+292 
-306 QPELLDMV
+306 
-314 AELPSPNFFQLHPFF
+314 
-329 IWKPE
+329 
-334 SHIMVRLRNN
+334 
-344 DILPCL
+344 
-350 HSCPRPQVVSAGVG
+350 
-364 RPPVIVSV
+364 
-372 RGQYLIFSSRLCCK
+372 
-386 ACRRN
+386 
-391 WSADNPP
+391 
-398 WVEKLPVRFTN
+398 
-409 LLPAFLTYK
+409 
-418 KAVCKSVMDELR
+418 MDELR

-477 IGQDVRMEDRPRA
+477 IGQYVRMEDRPRA

-563 GYHWMDS
+563 GYPWMDS

-575 EGIMYRDGGTLQLN
+575 EGIMDRDGGTLQLN

-883 SNTTS
+883 SKTTS

-955 CSSIH
+955 GSSIH